1 MTEFAHQPCPYESC
15 GSSDAF
21 SWNDEGYGNC
31 FSCGNAY
38 PKKGAK
44 VFDWAADRYPVASY
58 KPAASVEPSG
68 VSYEDIRGIEPDVCK
83 LFGIQ
88 RQVDANGNWL
98 RDAFKYPN
106 NTKYRTPDKKFF
118 FKNRGVSPLDLF
130 GPEFNA
136 GSSKRIYLTEG
147 EYDAA
152 SLYQIL
158 GKSFPVKSLP
168 SASIGDKFIKHNHP
182 YLDSFEQIVYAGEQS
197 DAAGS
202 AAADRLYQAYPQKFY
217 YVPMSK
223 WKDANEFLTEGD
235 GDELKWA
242 ALKPQRYSP
251 DNFFCSTNEFLKIL
265 HEENPY
271 EATPTGHTGI
281 DYMTRGLVRGGVT
294 FIKAPP
300 GSGKCLAPHVP
311 VLTYS
316 GIVKKAIDVKV
327 GDKLMGPDGTPRKVL
342 AVNVERGQM
351 YRITP
356 TKGESWECNLD
367 HILSLKKTGTEEIK
381 NVTLEE
387 WLTWSNYEKS
397 RWKLWR
403 TGVESFGMFSSDYG
417 KELAYCVGAY
427 VGDGRKDFPE
437 ICVGKKKQAVLDYMV
452 ATYLEPTRIKY
463 EKNAYYVGF
472 SRLSAL
478 GKACMDA
485 VNDQRHVP
493 PRIKYSSYDDRRYFL
508 AGLLD
513 TDGYLLSGSIDLV
526 QKSERLADDVCFVAR
541 SLGLAAYKSVK
552 KVRLKDWS
560 EDRDYFRV
568 SISGHLS
575 ILPCL
580 RLQVQTRKQVKD
592 VLKTGF
598 TVEHI
603 GEGDYRGIVLDGDHL
618 FLLGDF
624 TVTHNTEVVRWFE
637 RAMLDT
643 EDTKIALIHMEE
655 MKSTT
660 LRCMATYELGVNVRT
675 EFDQSES
682 GISDEQ
688 LDEAVVNATKDD
700 RTIIFEMRSHDDPI
714 KIIEYC
720 RLACGV
726 YGADYVF
733 IDHVQRLTYLGGTDG
748 ATNTL
753 TQIASNLAQ
762 LGKELNVGI
771 IVISHVNEDG
781 HTKYAKSLEEEAIIC
796 LRIERDKESEDE
808 YTQNL
813 TKFYIEKNRPFSRLG
828 PAGMVYYDPDTT
840 LLSEVNFDV

>member
-1 MTEFAHQPCPYESC
+1 MTEYTHQPCPYTDC

-21 SWNDEGYGNC
+21 SWNDEGYGKC
-31 FSCGNAY
+31 FSCNEGY
-38 PKKGAK
+38 PKAGKSTFEWVAEK
-44 VFDWAADRYPVASY
+44 YPV
-58 KPAASVEPSG
+58 KKKVNNRNVEPTY
-68 VSYEDIRGIEPDVCK
+68 VTYEGIRGLDEDVAK
-83 LFGIQ
+83 LYGIQ
-88 RQVDANGNWL
+88 RQLDDDREWL
-98 RDAFKYPN
+98 RDAFRYPSN
-106 NTKYRTPDKKFF
+106 IKYRTPDKKFYL
-118 FKNRGVSPLDLF
+118 KNKGIAPLDLF

-136 GSSKRIYLTEG
+136 GSSKRIYITEG

-152 SLYQIL
+152 SLFQIL

-168 SASIGDKFIKHNHP
+168 SASIGDKFIKHNHA

-197 DAAGS
+197 DTAGLQAAE
-202 AAADRLYQAYPQKFY
+202 RLYQAYPSKFF

-223 WKDANEFLTEGD
+223 WKDANEFLEKRD

-251 DNFFCSTNEFLKIL
+251 DNFFCSTSEFLKIL

-311 VLTYS
+311 VLMYDGS
-316 GIVKKAIDVKV
+316 IKKAIEVQE
-327 GDKLMGPDGTPRKVL
+327 GDKLMGPDSTPRNVL
-342 AVNVERGQM
+342 SVNLERGGM
-351 YRITP
+351 YRINP
-356 TKGESWECNLD
+356 TKGESWECNSD
-367 HILSLKKTGTEEIK
+367 HILSLKLTGTEEVK

-387 WLTWSNYEKS
+387 WLTWTDYEKS

-403 TGVESFGMFSSDYG
+403 TSVESFGRYSSSYG

-427 VGDGRKDFPE
+427 VGDGRTDFPE
-437 ICVGKKKQAVLDYMV
+437 ICLGKKKQLVLDYMLV
-452 ATYLEPTRIKY
+452 TYLNPTRIKF

-472 SRLSAL
+472 SKRSYL
-478 GKACMDA
+478 GKQVMEA
-485 VNDQRHVP
+485 VRPVRKIPD
-493 PRIKYSSYDDRRYFL
+493 RIKYSSYDDRRYFL

-513 TDGYLLSGSIDLV
+513 ADGYLSSGSVDIV
-526 QKSERLADDVCFVAR
+526 QKSERLADDICFVAR
-541 SLGLAAYKSVK
+541 SLGLAAYKSLK
-552 KVRLKDWS
+552 KVQLKDWDS
-560 EDRDYFRV
+560 PRDYYRV
-568 SISGHLS
+568 SISGHLN

-580 RLQVQTRKQVKD
+580 RLKLPERKQIKD

-598 TVEHI
+598 TVEYI

-624 TVTHNTEVVRWFE
+624 TVTHNTELVRFFE
-637 RAMLDT
+637 RAMLETD
-643 EDTKIALIHMEE
+643 DTKIGLIHMEE

-675 EFDQSES
+675 EFDQTES
-682 GISDEQ
+682 GVTDEQ
-688 LDEAVVNATKDD
+688 LDEAVVKATKDD
-700 RTIIFEMRSHDDPI
+700 RTIIFEMRSHDDPL
-714 KIIEYC
+714 KIVEYC

-748 ATNTL
+748 ATNIL
-753 TQIASNLAQ
+753 TQIGSNLAQ
-762 LGKELNVGI
+762 LAKEMNVGI

-796 LRIERDKESEDE
+796 LKIERDRESEDE
-808 YTQNL
+808 IIQNT
-813 TKFYIEKNRPFSRLG
+813 TKFHVEKNRPFSRLG
-828 PAGMVYYDPDTT
+828 PAGMVYYDPVTT
-840 LLSEVNFDV
+840 LLSEVSYEL

>member
-44 VFDWAADRYPVASY
+44 VFDWAAERYPVSY
-58 KPAASVEPSG
+58 QKTTASVEPSG
-68 VSYEDIRGIEPDVCK
+68 VSYEDIRGIDPDVCK

-106 NTKYRTPDKKFF
+106 NIKYRTPDKKFF

-168 SASIGDKFIKHNHP
+168 SASIGDKFIKHNHH
-182 YLDSFEQIVYAGEQS
+182 YLDSFEQIIYAGEQS

-251 DNFFCSTNEFLKIL
+251 DNFFCSTSEFLKIL

-300 GSGKCLAPHVP
+300 GSGK
-311 VLTYS
+311 
-316 GIVKKAIDVKV
+316 
-327 GDKLMGPDGTPRKVL
+327 
-342 AVNVERGQM
+342 
-351 YRITP
+351 
-356 TKGESWECNLD
+356 
-367 HILSLKKTGTEEIK
+367 
-381 NVTLEE
+381 
-387 WLTWSNYEKS
+387 
-397 RWKLWR
+397 
-403 TGVESFGMFSSDYG
+403 
-417 KELAYCVGAY
+417 
-427 VGDGRKDFPE
+427 
-437 ICVGKKKQAVLDYMV
+437 
-452 ATYLEPTRIKY
+452 
-463 EKNAYYVGF
+463 
-472 SRLSAL
+472 
-478 GKACMDA
+478 
-485 VNDQRHVP
+485 
-493 PRIKYSSYDDRRYFL
+493 
-508 AGLLD
+508 
-513 TDGYLLSGSIDLV
+513 
-526 QKSERLADDVCFVAR
+526 
-541 SLGLAAYKSVK
+541 
-552 KVRLKDWS
+552 
-560 EDRDYFRV
+560 
-568 SISGHLS
+568 
-575 ILPCL
+575 
-580 RLQVQTRKQVKD
+580 
-592 VLKTGF
+592 
-598 TVEHI
+598 
-603 GEGDYRGIVLDGDHL
+603 
-618 FLLGDF
+618 
-624 TVTHNTEVVRWFE
+624 TEVVRWFE

-682 GISDEQ
+682 GVSDEQ

-700 RTIIFEMRSHDDPI
+700 RTIIFEMRSHDDPM

-840 LLSEVNFDV
+840 LLSEVNYDI